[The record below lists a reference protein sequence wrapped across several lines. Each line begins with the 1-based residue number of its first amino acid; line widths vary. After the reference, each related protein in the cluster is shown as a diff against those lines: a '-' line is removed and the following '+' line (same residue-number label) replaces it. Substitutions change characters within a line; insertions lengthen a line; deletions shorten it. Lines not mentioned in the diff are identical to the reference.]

1 MIITRNKP
9 LDDILRFISGK
20 KKVFLIG
27 CKLCAT
33 TCGTGGEAELKKM
46 TKILEDNGK
55 TVTGSAVLEPACSL
69 LEVKKLYRK
78 HGPEIDGADAILSFA
93 CGGGTQAAAEGV
105 TGKDVYPG
113 NDTLFQGEITE
124 MSLKGSKFEQRC
136 SLCGECMLAVT
147 SGICPVTRC
156 PKGLVNGPCGGIKK
170 GKCEVD
176 ENLDC
181 AWLLIYERLKKL
193 GRLDEMKK
201 VSPPKDHT
209 KSKRPQ
215 SAAKDQKQ

>member
-9 LDDILRFISGK
+9 LEDILKFLSGK
-20 KKVFLIG
+20 KKVFLLG

-33 TCGTGGEAELKKM
+33 TCGTGGEEQLKKLSK
-46 TKILEDNGK
+46 TLEDRGK
-55 TVTGSAVLEPACSL
+55 TVTGWAVLEPACSL
-69 LEVKKLYRK
+69 VEVKKLYRRQAA
-78 HGPEIDGADAILSFA
+78 EIDGAEAVLSFA

-105 TGKDVYPG
+105 ADKDVYPG

-124 MSLKGSKFEQRC
+124 MSVRGARFEQKC
-136 SLCGECMLAVT
+136 SLCGDCMLAVT
-147 SGICPVTRC
+147 GGICPVTRC

-170 GKCEVD
+170 RKCEVD
-176 ENLDC
+176 ERIEC
-181 AWLLIYERLKKL
+181 AWIMIYDRLKKL
-193 GRLDEMKK
+193 GKLGEMRK

-215 SAAKDQKQ
+215 SSAKG